1 MKTIILVGGGHSH
14 LYCLK
19 KHIQKRDENVKWRL
33 ISPSRHQYYS
43 GMFSGYTEGIYSL
56 EETRIDLKRLCE
68 EAGCEFIQSAVLSID
83 PDQQH
88 LLTDKGDIF
97 TYDFV
102 SFDIGSRN
110 DSMDIE
116 GLHEHN
122 LPIKPNYRF
131 PEQIEKLH
139 NSRKTVFIGGGA
151 ASVEMALSLK
161 AWKMDKGY
169 EDHSVSVVHSSPLLE
184 KAGSFSSGKMTGV
197 ARAKGISLLQGRVKK
212 VNGTHV
218 FTDDGSSIDYDEVI
232 FLGGPKAPPLFG
244 SSLLLT
250 DEKGFLMVNSY
261 LQSVEYPNVF
271 GTGDCATL
279 KDFPDIP
286 KNGVTAVRQGPVLW
300 KNLNGAAA
308 KGKIIPFEPQKR
320 YLAIMSIGDKKGFLT
335 YGSFSLVS
343 GWAWRLKNWID
354 ERFVGRYGG

>member
-19 KHIQKRDENVKWRL
+19 KHKHNRDENVKWIL
-33 ISPSRHQYYS
+33 ISPSRYQYYS

-56 EETRIDLKRLCE
+56 EETRIDLERLCE
-68 EAGCEFIQSAVLSID
+68 DAECEFVERTVLSID

-110 DSMDIE
+110 DSLEIE
-116 GLHEHN
+116 GLHEHS

-131 PEQIEKLH
+131 PQQIEKLH

-151 ASVEMALSLK
+151 ASIEMALSLK
-161 AWKMDKGY
+161 AWKVDNGY
-169 EDHSVSVVHSSPLLE
+169 GDHSVSVVHSSPLLK
-184 KAGSFSSGKMTGV
+184 KAGSFSSKKITEV
-197 ARAKGISLLQGRVKK
+197 AFSKGITLYQGRVEK
-212 VNGTHV
+212 VDETRV
-218 FTDDGSSIDYDEVI
+218 YADDGASIDYDEVI

-244 SSLLLT
+244 SSILPT
-250 DEKGFLMVNSY
+250 DEKGFLLVNSY

-279 KDFPDIP
+279 QDFPDIP
-286 KNGVTAVRQGPVLW
+286 KNGVTAVSQGPVLW
-300 KNLNGAAA
+300 KNLKGAVAN
-308 KGKIIPFEPQKR
+308 GKIIPFEPQNR
-320 YLAIMSIGDKKGFLT
+320 YLAIMSVGDKKGFLT
-335 YGSFSLVS
+335 YGSFSVVS
-343 GWAWRLKNWID
+343 GWSWRLKNWID
-354 ERFVGRYGG
+354 VRFVRRYGG

>member
-14 LYCLK
+14 LHCLK
-19 KHIQKRDENVKWRL
+19 KIPPERENVKWVL
-33 ISPSRHQYYS
+33 ISPSRYQYYS

-56 EETRIDLKRLCE
+56 EETRIDLESLCE
-68 EAGCEFIQSAVLSID
+68 GSGCDFIESTVLSID

-88 LLTDKGDIF
+88 LLTEKGDIF

-110 DSMDIE
+110 DSMEIE
-116 GLHEHN
+116 GLHTHN

-131 PEQIEKLH
+131 PEQIEKLY

-151 ASVEMALSLK
+151 ASIEMALSLK
-161 AWKMDKGY
+161 AWKMDKGCG
-169 EDHSVSVVHSSPLLE
+169 EHSITVVHSSPLLE
-184 KAGSFSSGKMTGV
+184 KAGSFSSKKMREV
-197 ARAKGISLLQGRVKK
+197 ALSKGIDLHQGRVKK

-218 FTDDGSSIDYDEVI
+218 HTDKGEILGYDEVI
-232 FLGGPKAPPLFG
+232 LLGGPKAPQLFG
-244 SSLLLT
+244 SSVLPN
-250 DEKGFLMVNSY
+250 DEEGFLMVNSY
-261 LQSVEYPNVF
+261 LQSVAYPNVF

-279 KDFPDIP
+279 QDFPNTP
-286 KNGVTAVRQGPVLW
+286 KNGVTAISQGPVLW
-300 KNLNGAAA
+300 RNLTGAATG
-308 KGKIIPFEPQKR
+308 GKIIPFEPQKR
-320 YLAIMSIGDKKGFLT
+320 YLAIMSLGNKRGFLT

-354 ERFVGRYGG
+354 VRFVGKYGE

>member
-1 MKTIILVGGGHSH
+1 MKTIILIGGGHSH
-14 LYCLK
+14 LHCLK
-19 KHIQKRDENVKWRL
+19 KRTQHSDEKVKWIL
-33 ISPSRHQYYS
+33 ISPSRFQYYS

-56 EETRIDLKRLCE
+56 EETRVDLANLCKAANCAFVE
-68 EAGCEFIQSAVLSID
+68 STVLSID

-97 TYDFV
+97 TYDIV

-110 DSMDIE
+110 DSMEIE

-131 PEQIEKLH
+131 PEQIEKLRD
-139 NSRKTVFIGGGA
+139 SKKTVFIGCGV
-151 ASVEMALSLK
+151 ASIEMALSLK
-161 AWKMDKGY
+161 AWKIGKGY
-169 EDHSVSVVHSSPLLE
+169 GDHSIVVVHSSPPLE
-184 KAGSFSSGKMTGV
+184 KAGSFSSKKMTGV
-197 ARAKGISLLQGRVKK
+197 ARSKGINLHQGRVKK
-212 VNGTHV
+212 IDGTYVH
-218 FTDDGSSIDYDEVI
+218 TDKSETLSYDKVI

-244 SSLLLT
+244 SSVLPT
-250 DEKGFLMVNSY
+250 DEKGFLLVNSY

-271 GTGDCATL
+271 GAGDCVTL
-279 KDFPDIP
+279 KDFPNIP

-300 KNLNGAAA
+300 KNMNGAASN
-308 KGKIIPFEPQKR
+308 GKIIPFEPQKR
-320 YLAIMSIGDKKGFLT
+320 YLSIISVGDKQGFLT

-354 ERFVGRYGG
+354 VRFVGRYGG

>member
-14 LYCLK
+14 LHCIK
-19 KHIQKRDENVKWRL
+19 KSRHQEENVKWVL
-33 ISPSRHQYYS
+33 ISPSRYQYYS

-56 EETRIDLKRLCE
+56 EETRIDLENLCKA
-68 EAGCEFIQSAVLSID
+68 AGCDFVESAVLSID

-88 LLTDKGDIF
+88 LLTDKGEIF

-110 DSMDIE
+110 DSMEIK
-116 GLHEHN
+116 GLHTHN

-131 PEQIEKLH
+131 PEQIRKLQK
-139 NSRKTVFIGGGA
+139 SRKTIFIGGGA
-151 ASVEMALSLK
+151 ASIEMALSLK
-161 AWKMDKGY
+161 AWKRDKGF
-169 EDHSVSVVHSSPLLE
+169 DNHAITVVHSSPLLE
-184 KAGSFSSGKMTGV
+184 KAGIFSSKKMTDIALTKGV
-197 ARAKGISLLQGRVKK
+197 DLHPGRVTK
-212 VNGTHV
+212 VEESRLY
-218 FTDDGSSIDYDEVI
+218 TDKGEILDYEEVI

-244 SSLLLT
+244 SSVLPT
-250 DEKGFLMVNSY
+250 DEQGYLLVNSY

-279 KDFPDIP
+279 QDFPDVP

-300 KNLNGAAA
+300 ENLNGAAA
-308 KGKIIPFEPQKR
+308 NGKIIPFEPQNR
-320 YLAIMSIGDKKGFLT
+320 YLAIMSVGDKRGFLT

-343 GWAWRLKNWID
+343 GWAWRLKDWID
-354 ERFVGRYGG
+354 QRFMRKYRE

>member
-14 LYCLK
+14 LHCIK
-19 KHIQKRDENVKWRL
+19 KCQHQEENVKWVL
-33 ISPSRHQYYS
+33 ISPSRYQYYS

-56 EETRIDLKRLCE
+56 EETRIDLKNLCKD
-68 EAGCEFIQSAVLSID
+68 AGCDFIESTVLSID

-88 LLTDKGDIF
+88 LLTDKGEIF

-110 DSMDIE
+110 DSMEIK
-116 GLHEHN
+116 GLQEHN

-131 PEQIEKLH
+131 PEQIGKLH

-151 ASVEMALSLK
+151 ASIEMALSLK
-161 AWKMDKGY
+161 AWKVDKGY
-169 EDHSVSVVHSSPLLE
+169 GDHSITVVHSSPLLE
-184 KAGSFSSGKMTGV
+184 KAGSFSSKKMTGI
-197 ARAKGISLLQGRVKK
+197 ALSKGIDLHQGRVMK
-212 VNGTHV
+212 VEGAQLY
-218 FTDDGSSIDYDEVI
+218 TDKSEILDFEEVI

-244 SSLLLT
+244 SSVLPT
-250 DEKGFLMVNSY
+250 DEQGYLLVNSY

-279 KDFPDIP
+279 QDFPHLP

-300 KNLNGAAA
+300 RNLTGAAA
-308 KGKIIPFEPQKR
+308 GGKIVPFEPQKR
-320 YLAIMSIGDKKGFLT
+320 YLAILSIGDKRGFLT

-343 GWAWRLKNWID
+343 GWAWLLKNWID
-354 ERFVGRYGG
+354 RRFVGKYGE

>member
-19 KHIQKRDENVKWRL
+19 KHKQYQDESVKWIL

-43 GMFSGYTEGIYSL
+43 GMFSGYTEGMYSL
-56 EETRIDLKRLCE
+56 EETRIDLEDMC
-68 EAGCEFIQSAVLSID
+68 AGSGCEFVESTVLSID

-110 DSMDIE
+110 DSLDIE
-116 GLHEHN
+116 GLHENN
-122 LPIKPNYRF
+122 LPIKPNYLF

-139 NSRKTVFIGGGA
+139 QSKKTVFIGGGA

-161 AWKMDKGY
+161 AWKV
-169 EDHSVSVVHSSPLLE
+169 DHRFENHSITVVHSSPLLE
-184 KAGSFSSGKMTGV
+184 KAGAHSSKKMKDV
-197 ARAKGISLLQGRVKK
+197 ALSKGITLHQGRVDK
-212 VNGTHV
+212 VDGTQVH
-218 FTDDGSSIDYDEVI
+218 TDKGEILDYDEVI

-244 SSLLLT
+244 SSILPT
-250 DEKGFLMVNSY
+250 DDKGFLLVNSY
-261 LQSVEYPNVF
+261 LQSVAYPNVF

-279 KDFPDIP
+279 KDFPELP

-300 KNLNGAAA
+300 KNLLGAVAS
-308 KGKIIPFEPQKR
+308 GRIIPFEPQKR
-320 YLAIMSIGDKKGFLT
+320 YLAIMSIGNKQGFLNF
-335 YGSFSLVS
+335 GSFSLVS

-354 ERFVGRYGG
+354 VRFIRRYGD

>member
-14 LYCLK
+14 LHCLK
-19 KHIQKRDENVKWRL
+19 KLKQSRDENVKWIL

-56 EETRIDLKRLCE
+56 EETRIDLHTLCE
-68 EAGCEFIQSAVLSID
+68 KSGCDFVESTVLSID

-88 LLTDKGDIF
+88 LLTDNGDIF

-110 DSMDIE
+110 DSLDIQ
-116 GLHEHN
+116 GLHDHN

-131 PEQIEKLH
+131 PDQIEKLH
-139 NSRKTVFIGGGA
+139 RSRNTIFIGGGA

-161 AWKMDKGY
+161 AWKV
-169 EDHSVSVVHSSPLLE
+169 DHGFDDHDITVVHSSPLLE
-184 KAGSFSSGKMTGV
+184 KAGPFSSKKMHGV
-197 ARAKGISLLQGRVKK
+197 AHSKGLTLQEGRVTK
-212 VNGTHV
+212 VDGTHV
-218 FTDDGSSIDYDEVI
+218 HTDKGESLPCDEVI

-244 SSLLLT
+244 SSILPT
-250 DEKGFLMVNSY
+250 DDHGFLLVNSY
-261 LQSVEYPNVF
+261 LQSVDYPNVF
-271 GTGDCATL
+271 GAGDCATL
-279 KDFPDIP
+279 KDFPDLP

-300 KNLNGAAA
+300 KNLRGAAA
-308 KGKIIPFEPQKR
+308 AGSIIPFEPQKR
-320 YLAIMSIGDKKGFLT
+320 YLAIMSIGQKQGFLT

-343 GWAWRLKNWID
+343 GWAWKLKNWID
-354 ERFVGRYGG
+354 VRFIKKYEE

>member
-14 LYCLK
+14 LHCLK
-19 KHIQKRDENVKWRL
+19 KIDPKEEDVKWML
-33 ISPSRHQYYS
+33 ISPSRYQYYS
-43 GMFSGYTEGIYSL
+43 GMFSGYTEGIYAL
-56 EETRIDLKRLCE
+56 EETRIDLKNLCE
-68 EAGCEFIQSAVLSID
+68 RAGCDFVEGTVLSID

-88 LLTDKGDIF
+88 LLTDQGDIF

-110 DSMDIE
+110 DSMEIQ

-139 NSRKTVFIGGGA
+139 NSRRTVFIGGGA
-151 ASVEMALSLK
+151 ASIEMALSLK

-169 EDHSVSVVHSSPLLE
+169 GDHSIAVVHSSPLLE
-184 KAGSFSSGKMTGV
+184 KAGSFSSEKMTDL
-197 ARAKGISLLQGRVKK
+197 ARSKGIELHQGRVKK
-212 VNGTHV
+212 IESARLH
-218 FTDDGSSIDYDEVI
+218 TDEGEILEFDEVI

-244 SSLLLT
+244 SSVLGN
-250 DEKGFLMVNSY
+250 DEKGFLLVNSY
-261 LQSVEYPNVF
+261 LQSVDYPNVF
-271 GTGDCATL
+271 GAGDCATL
-279 KDFPDIP
+279 QDFPDLP

-300 KNLNGAAA
+300 RNLTGAAA
-308 KGKIIPFEPQKR
+308 GGKIIPFEPQKR
-320 YLAIMSIGDKKGFLT
+320 YLAIMSVGHNQGFLT

-354 ERFVGRYGG
+354 ERFIGKYGG

>member
-14 LYCLK
+14 LHCLK
-19 KHIQKRDENVKWRL
+19 KLIENQDDNVKWIL
-33 ISPSRHQYYS
+33 ISPSRYQYYS

-56 EETRIDLKRLCE
+56 EETRIDLERLCE
-68 EAGCEFIQSAVLSID
+68 DAGCKFVESTVLSID
-83 PDQQH
+83 PVQQH
-88 LLTDKGDIF
+88 LLTDKGDIL

-110 DSMDIE
+110 DSLEIE

-139 NSRKTVFIGGGA
+139 NSRKAVFIGGGA
-151 ASVEMALSLK
+151 ASIEMALSLK
-161 AWKMDKGY
+161 AWKVDNGFK
-169 EDHSVSVVHSSPLLE
+169 DHLVTVVHSSPLLE
-184 KAGSFSSGKMTGV
+184 KAGSHSSKKITGLTLS
-197 ARAKGISLLQGRVKK
+197 KGVELHQGRIKK
-212 VNGTHV
+212 VDETRV
-218 FTDDGSSIDYDEVI
+218 YADDGARIDYDEVI

-244 SSLLLT
+244 SSILPT
-250 DEKGFLMVNSY
+250 DEKGYLMVNSY

-279 KDFPDIP
+279 KDFPDTP
-286 KNGVTAVRQGPVLW
+286 KNGVTAVRQGPFLW

-308 KGKIIPFEPQKR
+308 NGKIIPFDPQKR
-320 YLAIMSIGDKKGFLT
+320 YLAIMSVGDKEGFLT

-354 ERFVGRYGG
+354 VRFVRRYGG